1 MVLFKCRSNG
11 VGEVLMCA
19 KADGDCGSRFGVK
32 WSELENS
39 VILLLVVFVV
49 AANSGGR

>member
-1 MVLFKCRSNG
+1 
-11 VGEVLMCA
+11 MCA
-19 KADGDCGSRFGVK
+19 KAVGHCGSRFGVK
-32 WSELENS
+32 RSELENS